1 MGIIG
6 KIRSI
11 SPILR
16 TIVGL
21 GMMFILPWL
30 WMIVLGL
37 IAYSMMAQ
45 SYNPYS
51 YGSNTNGLVGFVVIV
66 WILDYGGA
74 AIFFIIGIVMTISG
88 IMDWWR
94 AKQDN

>member
-1 MGIIG
+1 MGLIG
-6 KIRSI
+6 LIRSI

-16 TIVGL
+16 VIVGL

-37 IAYSMMAQ
+37 IAYGMMMP
-45 SYNPYS
+45 SDPYS
-51 YGSNTNGLVGFVVIV
+51 YGSNPNGLVGFVVIV

-74 AIFFIIGIVMTISG
+74 AIFFIIGIVMTLSG
-88 IMDWWR
+88 LMDWWR
-94 AKQDN
+94 AKQDT